1 MKSGFVA
8 ILGRPNVGKSTL
20 LNAVVGDKVAIV
32 SPKPQTTRDA
42 IRGILTRAEGQI
54 VFVDSPGIHIPQQEL
69 GRRMMREVD
78 NAADG
83 CQAAVL
89 LVDATKRIG
98 PGDEAAIERVKRLGV
113 PALLG
118 LNKIDALPRKDA
130 LLPLIEAYRTR
141 HEFAEIIPL
150 SARRRENVDV
160 IIEALFKLMPEAPAF
175 YSEDLVTD
183 QPQRFLAGE
192 LIRERVLFET
202 EQEVPHS
209 TAVVIERWEE
219 EPGMLRLWA
228 VIYVERAGQKGIIIG
243 NKGAMLKQI
252 GESARRSLESRF
264 DTKVHLEVFVKVT
277 PKWRDKPAFLA
288 ELSGAGFLNSD

>member
-1 MKSGFVA
+1 VKSGFVA

>member
-20 LNAVVGDKVAIV
+20 LNALVGDKVAIV

-42 IRGILTRAEGQI
+42 IRGILTRPEGQI

-78 NAADG
+78 SAGDG
-83 CQAAVL
+83 CHAVV
-89 LVDATKRIG
+89 LVADATKRIG
-98 PGDEAAIERVKRLGV
+98 PGDEAALERVKRLGV
-113 PALLG
+113 PTVLG

-141 HEFAEIIPL
+141 HEFSEIIPL
-150 SARRRENVDV
+150 SARKRQNIDLVTGV
-160 IIEALFKLMPEAPAF
+160 LLKLLPEAPAF

-209 TAVVIERWEE
+209 TAVAIERWEE
-219 EPGMLRLWA
+219 EPGLLRLWA

-243 NKGAMLKQI
+243 AKGAMLKQI
-252 GESARRSLESRF
+252 AASARRSLESRF
-264 DTKVHLEVFVKVT
+264 DTKVHLEVFVKVK
-277 PKWRDKPAFLA
+277 PKWRDKPAFLSG
-288 ELSGAGFLNSD
+288 LSGARFLEGE